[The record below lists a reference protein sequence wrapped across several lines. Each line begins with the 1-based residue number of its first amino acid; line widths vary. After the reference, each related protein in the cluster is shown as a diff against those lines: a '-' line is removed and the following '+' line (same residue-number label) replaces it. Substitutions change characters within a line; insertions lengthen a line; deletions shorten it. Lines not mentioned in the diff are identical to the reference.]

1 MWSCNRKTDGYKN
14 YRIDANWVEESFI
27 HLSYIGAEKITFSRE
42 NVGQTDG
49 ERDHRR
55 TFVIICRVASL
66 LKN

>member
-27 HLSYIGAEKITFSRE
+27 HLSYIEAGKITFSQE
-42 NVGQTDG
+42 HVGQTDG
-49 ERDHRR
+49 KKDNNR
-55 TFVIICRVASL
+55 TFGIICRVASL